1 MIQKLKVLFI
11 GCGDIAQ
18 RATRLI
24 QKSHSCYGLR
34 RNPEQLP
41 SYITRVKAD
50 AANSQQLR
58 TVAAD
63 GFDIWVATLTPAEFT
78 KQAYQESYLAV
89 AQAIA
94 ETVDTLLRP
103 PKLII
108 WVSSTSVYGNCRGK
122 WVDETTDANPAI
134 FSGEILLEAE
144 QIIQNLPCASTVVRF
159 SGIYG
164 PGRTRLLDQV
174 LAGKGRPKAP
184 QQWSNRIHAD
194 DCGGV
199 LAHLVELFETGRSI
213 ESVYLASDCQPVT
226 QHEIRQWLAQQL
238 SVTLTDE
245 VVKLGPMRRCRNRLL
260 LDTGYQFK
268 YPSYKEGYTALID
281 DQKSTQ

>member
-1 MIQKLKVLFI
+1 MLKVLFI

>member
-1 MIQKLKVLFI
+1 MKEMLKVLFI